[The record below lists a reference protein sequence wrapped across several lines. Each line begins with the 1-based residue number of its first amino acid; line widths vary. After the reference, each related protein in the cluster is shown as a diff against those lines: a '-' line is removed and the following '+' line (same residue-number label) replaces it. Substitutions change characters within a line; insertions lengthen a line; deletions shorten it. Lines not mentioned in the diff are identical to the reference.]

1 MNDVIMAKLKKYAAN
16 NKSSVFALSNWLTLK
31 MKNFSLT
38 EALACVYLFAG
49 GHEDEMTKIIKQLTE
64 KRKVNGRTQV
74 YNADNVDVIDIIRG
88 TNGKLQLK
96 GYNPDKEPM
105 AKGQHLPRN
114 QKIFRKSDDQV
125 NKTYQNSERKMM
137 NFGQKVREMFPG
149 ESNMYITH
157 AMQAIKRYA
166 NEKKIS
172 TDKVLNSIEKG
183 RLKLKDEEY
192 NSFEVVSAFNESRT
206 IIISESVFNEI
217 NREYE
222 MTEYKFYNNI
232 KKFLADLLA
241 DPVNAKPTDIL
252 LKNKLTRSKLLKYL
266 IGLGILERDNK
277 LSDKD
282 ENGMPK
288 NVTMLTK
295 FKVPRKNLDRKLK
308 KMWIRLF
315 ERNIPE
321 RKHNTE
327 LNEEGEGATT
337 ADASGEFVQPLFS
350 VQRRKMPV
358 EVEEATTTSTAGN
371 YEYDVPFAGDEE
383 TLARKNG
390 IGGSVSVNKA

>member
-1 MNDVIMAKLKKYAAN
+1 MNDVIMANLKKYAAN

-137 NFGQKVREMFPG
+137 DFGQKVREMFPG

-371 YEYDVPFAGDEE
+371 YEYDVPFVGDEE

-390 IGGSVSVNKA
+390 VGGSVSVNKA

>member
-1 MNDVIMAKLKKYAAN
+1 MNDVIMDNLKKYAAN

-125 NKTYQNSERKMM
+125 NKTYQNSEKKMM
-137 NFGQKVREMFPG
+137 DFGQKVREMFPG
-149 ESNMYITH
+149 KSNMYITH

-183 RLKLKDEEY
+183 RLKLKDGDY

-321 RKHNTE
+321 RKHNTG

-350 VQRRKMPV
+350 VQKRKMPV

-390 IGGSVSVNKA
+390 VGGSVSVNKA

>member
-137 NFGQKVREMFPG
+137 DFGQKVREMFPG

-266 IGLGILERDNK
+266 IGLGILERENK

-288 NVTMLTK
+288 NVTMFTK

>member
-1 MNDVIMAKLKKYAAN
+1 MNDVIMANLKKYAAN

-137 NFGQKVREMFPG
+137 DFGQKVREMFPG

-172 TDKVLNSIEKG
+172 TDMVLNSIEKG
-183 RLKLKDEEY
+183 RLKLKDEKY

-295 FKVPRKNLDRKLK
+295 FKVPKKNLDRKLK

>member
-1 MNDVIMAKLKKYAAN
+1 MNDVIMANLKKYAAN

-137 NFGQKVREMFPG
+137 DFGQKVREMFPG

-183 RLKLKDEEY
+183 RLKLKDEKY

-295 FKVPRKNLDRKLK
+295 FKVPKKNLDRKLK

-390 IGGSVSVNKA
+390 VGGSVSVNKA